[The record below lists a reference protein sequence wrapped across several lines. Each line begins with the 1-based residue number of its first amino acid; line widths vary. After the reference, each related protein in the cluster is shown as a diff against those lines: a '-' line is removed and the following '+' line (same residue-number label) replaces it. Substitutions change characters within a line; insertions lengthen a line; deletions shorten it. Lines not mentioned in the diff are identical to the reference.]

1 MFASTNSCN
10 NVHLVYMPQTAP
22 PPQLTVWLDR
32 LVVELHNDSTTAQR
46 NTAFIECGVSCNKYL
61 SSTKIRHF
69 VLGTL
74 RCNSW
79 AIDTLHGC
87 NVSRH
92 TLLEHLPPT
101 AKQRCQVMTTT
112 DTPQKK
118 THYCAFLT
126 RPFIIMPLNPFHLYT
141 KPVLRFDPTL
151 QLHDHDHPR
160 TRAPFESLHF
170 ISLSATINVE

>member
-1 MFASTNSCN
+1 MIQ
-10 NVHLVYMPQTAP
+10 P
-22 PPQLTVWLDR
+22 
-32 LVVELHNDSTTAQR
+32 QR
-46 NTAFIECGVSCNKYL
+46 NATRHLLWGGVSCNKYL

-126 RPFIIMPLNPFHLYT
+126 RPFIIMLLNPFHLYT
-141 KPVLRFDPTL
+141 KLVLRFDPTL